1 MARFHFD
8 CTNGEWCEFDAAV
21 AELPNI
27 SAAQQHARALAQDFI
42 ATHTHGA
49 PDWYGWSV
57 EVMDDAGRPVLSMPF
72 RSAVRLSGPSARR
85 AGSIRRS

>member
-1 MARFHFD
+1 LARYHFD
-8 CTNGEWCEFDAAV
+8 YTDGEWYEFDAHG
-21 AELPNI
+21 AELPSI
-27 SAAQQHARALAQDFI
+27 AAAHQRARALAQDFV

-72 RSAVRLSGPSARR
+72 RSAVQ
-85 AGSIRRS
+85 GSRSTDGHRSE